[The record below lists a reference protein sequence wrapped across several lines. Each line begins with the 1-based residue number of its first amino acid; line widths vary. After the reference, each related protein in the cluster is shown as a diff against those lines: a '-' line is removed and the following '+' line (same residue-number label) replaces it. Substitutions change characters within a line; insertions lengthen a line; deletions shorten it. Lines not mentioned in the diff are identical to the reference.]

1 MYILEMTNGLLHF
14 EIYCFQNYTI
24 NLRNFLEV
32 DSRIDII
39 IYDNVF
45 EMFLSI
51 INHIFY
57 PEIKQNPKFD
67 NMRVIKDVLEYQI
80 TLF

>member
-1 MYILEMTNGLLHF
+1 MTNGLLDF

-32 DSRIDII
+32 DIRIGTI

-57 PEIKQNPKFD
+57 PEIK
-67 NMRVIKDVLEYQI
+67 
-80 TLF
+80 